1 MMRRSGEGRSWKR
14 DFFTIWGGQSFSLVG
29 SALVQFALVWWL
41 TVETGSATVL
51 ALGTLMGVL
60 PQIAIAPWAGAYVD
74 RWNRRRTMIVADS
87 VISLMALLLM
97 LAFLGGSAEVWMVLL
112 AMFGRAT
119 VSGFHWPAMQAAT
132 SLMVPERHL
141 GRVGGLNQAMFGLS
155 SVIAAP
161 AGAVMI
167 ALFPMWAVLSVD
179 LFTAVLAIVPL
190 LFIPVPEP
198 DKKGDQKP
206 SLIKEMREGL
216 AFLKGW
222 HGALTIIGLF
232 MIANLLLS
240 PAFSLLPL
248 LVIDHF
254 QGGAGEYAAMEALAG
269 IGMLVGGVVLG
280 VWGGSKRKI
289 VTMLFSSLVLSIGIT
304 ILGIVPAE
312 LLLLAYGISAVIGLS
327 LSLLNGSM
335 MAMMQASVPFA
346 MQGRVFALISAGATA
361 MMPVGLLLA
370 GPLADAF
377 SVRIWYLV
385 AGVPMI
391 VLSLLVMFSRTVLHI
406 EDQIM
411 KGSAKDLKDNDL
423 GARSDDAKGPAS

>member
-1 MMRRSGEGRSWKR
+1 MLANDWAASWKR
-14 DFFTIWGGQSFSLVG
+14 AFFTIWGGQAFSLVG

-60 PQIAIAPWAGAYVD
+60 PQVLIAPWAGAYVD
-74 RWNRRRTMIVADS
+74 RWNRRRTMIAADS
-87 VISLMALLLM
+87 LISLMALALM
-97 LAFLGGSAEVWMVLL
+97 LAFLAGSAEVWMVLL

-167 ALFPMWAVLSVD
+167 AFFPMWAVLSMD
-179 LFTAVLAIVPL
+179 LITAFIAIVPL
-190 LFIPVPEP
+190 LFIRVPEP
-198 DKKGDQKP
+198 QRKAAGRP
-206 SLIKEMREGL
+206 SLMKEMREGL
-216 AFLKGW
+216 DFLKGW
-222 HGALTIIGLF
+222 KGVLSIILLF

-269 IGMLVGGVVLG
+269 IGMLAGGLLLG
-280 VWGGSKRKI
+280 VWGGSRRK
-289 VTMLFSSLVLSIGIT
+289 VVAMLVSTLVLSLSMT
-304 ILGIVPAE
+304 ALGLVPAE
-312 LLLLAYGISAVIGLS
+312 RILLAYGLATTIGLS
-327 LSLLNGSM
+327 LSLINGSM

-346 MQGRVFALISAGATA
+346 MQGRIFALISAGSTA
-361 MMPVGLLLA
+361 MMPIGLLLA
-370 GPLADAF
+370 GPLADMF
-377 SVRIWYLV
+377 GVRIWYLV
-385 AGVPMI
+385 AGIPMI
-391 VLSLLVMFSRTVLHI
+391 VLTLAYMSSRSVIHI
-406 EDQIM
+406 EDQVM
-411 KGSAKDLKDNDL
+411 EGSAKDLQQKGE
-423 GARSDDAKGPAS
+423 GAS

>member
-1 MMRRSGEGRSWKR
+1 MGSVKSISGGTVPWKR
-14 DFFTIWGGQSFSLVG
+14 NFFTIWGGQAFSLVG

-60 PQIAIAPWAGAYVD
+60 PQILIAPWAGAYVD

-87 VISLMALLLM
+87 LISLMALALM
-97 LAFLGGSAEVWMVLL
+97 LAFLAGTAEVWMVLL
-112 AMFGRAT
+112 AMFGRAA

-179 LFTAVLAIVPL
+179 LITAVIAIVPL

-198 DKKGDQKP
+198 DRDGERKP
-206 SLIKEMREGL
+206 SLSNELKEGL

-222 HGALTIIGLF
+222 RGALSIIILF

-254 QGGAGEYAAMEALAG
+254 QGGAAEYAGMEALAG
-269 IGMLVGGVVLG
+269 IGMLVGGVLLG
-280 VWGGSKRKI
+280 VWGGGKRKV
-289 VTMLFSSLVLSIGIT
+289 VTMLVFTLVLSLAITAMGI
-304 ILGIVPAE
+304 IPSE
-312 LLLLAYGISAVIGLS
+312 LLLLAYGFCAVVGLS

-361 MMPVGLLLA
+361 MMPAGLLLA
-370 GPLADAF
+370 GPLADEF
-377 SVRIWYLV
+377 GVRFWYLA
-385 AGVPMI
+385 AGIPMI
-391 VLSLLVMFSRTVLHI
+391 FLTLAYSASRSVVHI
-406 EDQIM
+406 DDQVW
-411 KGSAKDLKDNDL
+411 KGSAKDMQKGDD
-423 GARSDDAKGPAS
+423 GASQG

>member
-1 MMRRSGEGRSWKR
+1 MSTDNRCMMLTSGAEPSWKR
-14 DFFTIWGGQSFSLVG
+14 NFFTIWGGQSFSLVG

-60 PQIAIAPWAGAYVD
+60 PQILIAPWAGAYVD

-87 VISLMALLLM
+87 VISFMALLLM
-97 LAFLGGSAEVWMVLL
+97 LAFLAGTAEIWMVFL

-141 GRVGGLNQAMFGLS
+141 GRVGGLNQAMVGMS

-167 ALFPMWAVLSVD
+167 AWFPMWAVLSVD
-179 LFTAVLAIVPL
+179 LITAVIAIVPL

-198 DKKGDQKP
+198 ERDGQRKP
-206 SLIKEMREGL
+206 SLINEMKEGL
-216 AFLKGW
+216 AFLKSW
-222 HGALTIIGLF
+222 HGALSIIVLF
-232 MIANLLLS
+232 MVANLLLS

-254 QGGAGEYAAMEALAG
+254 QGGAGEYAALEALAG
-269 IGMLVGGVVLG
+269 IGMLIGGVLLG
-280 VWGGSKRKI
+280 VWGGGKRKI
-289 VTMLFSSLVLSIGIT
+289 VTMLASTLVLSVAIT
-304 ILGIVPAE
+304 ALGIVPSG
-312 LLLLAYGISAVIGLS
+312 LLLLAFGLSAAIGLS
-327 LSLLNGSM
+327 ISLLNGSM

-346 MQGRVFALISAGATA
+346 MQGRVFALISAGVTA
-361 MMPVGLLLA
+361 MMPAGLLLA

-391 VLSLLVMFSRTVLHI
+391 FLTLAYSSSRSVIHI
-406 EDQIM
+406 EDQVM
-411 KGSAKDLKDNDL
+411 KGSAKEAHQK
-423 GARSDDAKGPAS
+423 R

>member
-1 MMRRSGEGRSWKR
+1 MLTDGERPAWKKR
-14 DFFTIWGGQSFSLVG
+14 FFTIWGGQAFSLVG

-60 PQIAIAPWAGAYVD
+60 PQILIAPWAGAYVD

-97 LAFLGGSAEVWMVLL
+97 LAFLSGAAEVWMVLL

-132 SLMVPERHL
+132 SMMVPERHL

-155 SVIAAP
+155 NVIAAP

-167 ALFPMWAVLSVD
+167 ALFPMWAVMSLD
-179 LFTAVLAIVPL
+179 MITAVIAIVPL

-198 DKKGDQKP
+198 VRDGERKP
-206 SLIKEMREGL
+206 SLMNEMKEGL
-216 AFLKGW
+216 NFLKSW
-222 HGALTIIGLF
+222 RGAISIIVLF

-254 QGGAGEYAAMEALAG
+254 HGGVGEYAAMEALAG
-269 IGMLVGGVVLG
+269 IGMLVGGVLLG
-280 VWGGSKRKI
+280 VWGGGKRKV
-289 VTMLFSSLVLSIGIT
+289 VTMLVFTMVLSLAIT
-304 ILGIVPAE
+304 ALGIVPSE
-312 LLLLAYGISAVIGLS
+312 LLILAFGLSAVVGLS
-327 LSLLNGSM
+327 ISLLNGSM

-361 MMPVGLLLA
+361 MMPAGLLIA
-370 GPLADAF
+370 GPLADEF
-377 SVRIWYLV
+377 SVSIWYLV
-385 AGVPMI
+385 AGIPMI
-391 VLSLLVMFSRTVLHI
+391 FLTIAYSTSRSVLRI

-411 KGSAKDLKDNDL
+411 KGSAKDVQRKEEV
-423 GARSDDAKGPAS
+423 PTEE

>member
-1 MMRRSGEGRSWKR
+1 MMRTSGEGNSWKR
-14 DFFTIWGGQSFSLVG
+14 SFFTIWGGQSFSLVG

-60 PQIAIAPWAGAYVD
+60 PQVLVAPWAGAYVD
-74 RWNRRRTMIVADS
+74 RWNRRRTMIAADS
-87 VISLMALLLM
+87 LISLMALLLM
-97 LAFLGGSAEVWMVLL
+97 LAFLAGTAEVWMVLL

-179 LFTAVLAIVPL
+179 LITAVIAIVPL
-190 LFIPVPEP
+190 MFIHVPEP
-198 DKKGDQKP
+198 DRGVKEKA
-206 SLIKEMREGL
+206 SLMNEMKEGL
-216 AFLKGW
+216 AFLKSW
-222 HGALTIIGLF
+222 RGALSIMFLF

-254 QGGAGEYAAMEALAG
+254 RGGAGEYAAMEALAG
-269 IGMLVGGVVLG
+269 IGMLAGGVLLG
-280 VWGGSKRKI
+280 VWGGGKRKI
-289 VTMLFSSLVLSIGIT
+289 ITMLVSTMVLSLAMT
-304 ILGIVPAE
+304 ALGIVPAE
-312 LLLLAYGISAVIGLS
+312 VILLAYGLSAAVGLS
-327 LSLLNGSM
+327 ISLLNGSM

-377 SVRIWYLV
+377 GVRIWYLV

-391 VLSLLVMFSRTVLHI
+391 FITLAYTLSGSVLHI
-406 EDQIM
+406 EDQVM
-411 KGSAKDLKDNDL
+411 KGSAKDAQHKEG
-423 GARSDDAKGPAS
+423 GAS

>member
-1 MMRRSGEGRSWKR
+1 MPKSEEAASWKR
-14 DFFTIWGGQSFSLVG
+14 NFFTIWGGQAFSLVG

-60 PQIAIAPWAGAYVD
+60 PQVLIAPWAGAYVD
-74 RWNRRRTMIVADS
+74 RWNRRKTMVAADS

-97 LAFLGGSAEVWMVLL
+97 LAFLAGTAEVWMVLL

-132 SLMVPERHL
+132 SMMVPERHL

-161 AGAVMI
+161 AGAVLI
-167 ALFPMWAVLSVD
+167 AFYPMWAVLSVD
-179 LFTAVLAIVPL
+179 IITAVIAIVPL

-198 DKKGDQKP
+198 ERDAERKP
-206 SLIKEMREGL
+206 SLKNEMKEGL

-222 HGALTIIGLF
+222 RGALSIIVLF

-254 QGGAGEYAAMEALAG
+254 QGGAAEYAGMEALAG
-269 IGMLVGGVVLG
+269 IGMLAGGVLLG
-280 VWGGSKRKI
+280 VWGGSKRKV
-289 VTMLFSSLVLSIGIT
+289 VTMLLSTLALSLGMT
-304 ILGIVPAE
+304 ALGLIPAE
-312 LLLLAYGISAVIGLS
+312 LILFAYGLAAAIGLS
-327 LSLLNGSM
+327 LSLINGSM

-377 SVRIWYLV
+377 GVRIWYLL
-385 AGVPMI
+385 AGIPMI
-391 VLSLLVMFSRTVLHI
+391 FLTLAYMTSRTVMRI
-406 EDQIM
+406 EDQVM
-411 KGSAKDLKDNDL
+411 RGSAKDLQRQGEDV
-423 GARSDDAKGPAS
+423 S

>member
-1 MMRRSGEGRSWKR
+1 MLTSGEMTSWKR
-14 DFFTIWGGQSFSLVG
+14 NFFTIWGGQSFSLVG

-60 PQIAIAPWAGAYVD
+60 PQILIAPWAGAYVD
-74 RWNRRRTMIVADS
+74 RWNRRRTMIAADS

-97 LAFLGGSAEVWMVLL
+97 LAFLAGSAEVWMVLL
-112 AMFGRAT
+112 IMFGRAT

-141 GRVGGLNQAMFGLS
+141 GRIGGLNQAMFGLS

-179 LFTAVLAIVPL
+179 LMTAVIAIVPL

-198 DKKGDQKP
+198 ERDGERKP
-206 SLIKEMREGL
+206 SLMNEMKEGL
-216 AFLKGW
+216 AFLKSW
-222 HGALTIIGLF
+222 RGALSIIVLF

-254 QGGAGEYAAMEALAG
+254 QGGAGEYAAMDALAG
-269 IGMLVGGVVLG
+269 IGMLIGGVLLG
-280 VWGGSKRKI
+280 VWGGGKRKM
-289 VTMLFSSLVLSIGIT
+289 VTMLVSTMVLSLAVAA
-304 ILGIVPAE
+304 LGIVPAD
-312 LLLLAYGISAVIGLS
+312 LLLLAFGLSAAIGLS
-327 LSLLNGSM
+327 ISLLNGSM

-361 MMPVGLLLA
+361 MMPAGLLMA
-370 GPLADAF
+370 GPLADTF
-377 SVRIWYLV
+377 GVRIWYLV

-391 VLSLLVMFSRTVLHI
+391 FLTLAYSTSRSVVRF

-411 KGSAKDLKDNDL
+411 KGSAKDAQK
-423 GARSDDAKGPAS
+423 KQ

>member
-1 MMRRSGEGRSWKR
+1 MATDIRNMKSNDGERANWKR
-14 DFFTIWGGQSFSLVG
+14 DFLTIWGGQSFSLVG

-60 PQIAIAPWAGAYVD
+60 PQILIAPWAGAYVD
-74 RWNRRRTMIVADS
+74 RWNRRRTMIAADS
-87 VISLMALLLM
+87 VISLMALLLL
-97 LAFLGGSAEVWMVLL
+97 LAFMAGTAQVWMVLL
-112 AMFGRAT
+112 AMFGRAA

-141 GRVGGLNQAMFGLS
+141 GRIGGLNQAMFGLS
-155 SVIAAP
+155 NIIAAP

-167 ALFPMWAVLSVD
+167 AFFPMWAVLSVD
-179 LFTAVLAIVPL
+179 IMTAVIAIVPL
-190 LFIPVPEP
+190 LFIHIPEP
-198 DKKGDQKP
+198 ERDGQRKP
-206 SLIKEMREGL
+206 SLVNEMKEGL
-216 AFLKGW
+216 AFLKSW
-222 HGALTIIGLF
+222 RGALSIIVLF

-254 QGGAGEYAAMEALAG
+254 QGGAAEYAGMEALAG
-269 IGMLVGGVVLG
+269 IGMLVGGVLLG
-280 VWGGSKRKI
+280 VWGGGKRKI
-289 VTMLFSSLVLSIGIT
+289 VTMLSFTMVLSLAIAA
-304 ILGIVPAE
+304 LGIVPAD
-312 LLLLAYGISAVIGLS
+312 LLLLAYGLSAAVGLS
-327 LSLLNGSM
+327 ISLLNGSM

-361 MMPVGLLLA
+361 MMPAGLLMA

-377 SVRIWYLV
+377 GVRIWFLI
-385 AGVPMI
+385 AGIPMI
-391 VLSLLVMFSRTVLHI
+391 FLTMAITASRSVMHI

-411 KGSAKDLKDNDL
+411 KGSAKDVRQQREDT
-423 GARSDDAKGPAS
+423 

>member
-1 MMRRSGEGRSWKR
+1 MLTSGEKASWKR
-14 DFFTIWGGQSFSLVG
+14 NFLTIWGGQSFSLVG

-60 PQIAIAPWAGAYVD
+60 PQILIAPWAGAYVD
-74 RWNRRRTMIVADS
+74 RWNRRRTMVVADS
-87 VISLMALLLM
+87 LISFIALLLM
-97 LAFLGGSAEVWMVLL
+97 LAFLSGNAEVWMVLL

-132 SLMVPERHL
+132 SMMVPERHL
-141 GRVGGLNQAMFGLS
+141 GRIGGLNQAMFGLS

-161 AGAVMI
+161 AGAVLI

-179 LFTAVLAIVPL
+179 LITAVIAIVPL

-198 DKKGDQKP
+198 ERDGERKP
-206 SLIKEMREGL
+206 SLMNEMKEGL
-216 AFLKGW
+216 AFLKSW
-222 HGALTIIGLF
+222 HGVLSIIVLF

-254 QGGAGEYAAMEALAG
+254 QGGAGEYATMEALAG
-269 IGMLVGGVVLG
+269 IGMLIGGALLG
-280 VWGGSKRKI
+280 VWGGGKRKM
-289 VTMLFSSLVLSIGIT
+289 VTMLASTMVLSLAIT
-304 ILGIVPAE
+304 ALGIVPAE
-312 LLLLAYGISAVIGLS
+312 LLPLAFGLS
-327 LSLLNGSM
+327 AAVGLSISLLNGSM

-346 MQGRVFALISAGATA
+346 MQGRVFALISAGVTA
-361 MMPVGLLLA
+361 MMPAGLLLA

-377 SVRIWYLV
+377 GVRIWYLV

-391 VLSLLVMFSRTVLHI
+391 FLTLVYSSSRSVIRI

-411 KGSAKDLKDNDL
+411 KGSAKDVQHKEE
-423 GARSDDAKGPAS
+423 GPSSK

>member
-1 MMRRSGEGRSWKR
+1 M
-14 DFFTIWGGQSFSLVG
+14 
-29 SALVQFALVWWL
+29 VQFALVWWL

-60 PQIAIAPWAGAYVD
+60 PQILIAPWAGAYVD

-87 VISLMALLLM
+87 LISLMALALM
-97 LAFLGGSAEVWMVLL
+97 LAFLAGTAEVWMVLL
-112 AMFGRAT
+112 AMFGRAA

-179 LFTAVLAIVPL
+179 LITAVIAIVPL

-198 DKKGDQKP
+198 DRDGERKP
-206 SLIKEMREGL
+206 SLSNELKEGL

-222 HGALTIIGLF
+222 RGALSIIILF

-254 QGGAGEYAAMEALAG
+254 QGGAAEYAGMEALAG
-269 IGMLVGGVVLG
+269 IGMLVGGVLLG
-280 VWGGSKRKI
+280 VWGGGKRKV
-289 VTMLFSSLVLSIGIT
+289 VTMLVFTLVLSLAITAMGI
-304 ILGIVPAE
+304 IPSE
-312 LLLLAYGISAVIGLS
+312 LLLLAYGFCAVVGLS

-361 MMPVGLLLA
+361 MMPAGLLLA
-370 GPLADAF
+370 GPLADEF
-377 SVRIWYLV
+377 GVRFWYLA
-385 AGVPMI
+385 AGIPMI
-391 VLSLLVMFSRTVLHI
+391 FLTLAYSASRSVVHI
-406 EDQIM
+406 DDQVW
-411 KGSAKDLKDNDL
+411 KGSAKDMQKGDD
-423 GARSDDAKGPAS
+423 GASQG

>member
-1 MMRRSGEGRSWKR
+1 VATDIRNMKSNDGERANWKR
-14 DFFTIWGGQSFSLVG
+14 DFLTIWGGQSFSLVG

-60 PQIAIAPWAGAYVD
+60 PQILIAPWAGAYVD
-74 RWNRRRTMIVADS
+74 RWNRRRTMIAADS
-87 VISLMALLLM
+87 VISLMALLLL
-97 LAFLGGSAEVWMVLL
+97 LAFMAGTAQVWMVLL
-112 AMFGRAT
+112 AMFGRAA

-141 GRVGGLNQAMFGLS
+141 GRIGGLNQAMFGLS
-155 SVIAAP
+155 NIIAAP

-167 ALFPMWAVLSVD
+167 AFFPMWAVLSVD
-179 LFTAVLAIVPL
+179 IMTAVIAIVPL
-190 LFIPVPEP
+190 LFIHIPEP
-198 DKKGDQKP
+198 ERDGQRKP
-206 SLIKEMREGL
+206 SLVNEMKEGL
-216 AFLKGW
+216 AFLKSW
-222 HGALTIIGLF
+222 RGALSIIVLF

-254 QGGAGEYAAMEALAG
+254 QGGAAEYAGMEALAG
-269 IGMLVGGVVLG
+269 IGMLVGGVLLG
-280 VWGGSKRKI
+280 VWGGGKRKI
-289 VTMLFSSLVLSIGIT
+289 VTMLSFTMVLSLAIAA
-304 ILGIVPAE
+304 LGIVPAD
-312 LLLLAYGISAVIGLS
+312 LLLLAYGLSAAVGLS
-327 LSLLNGSM
+327 ISLLNGSM

-361 MMPVGLLLA
+361 MMPAGLLMA

-377 SVRIWYLV
+377 GVRIWFLI
-385 AGVPMI
+385 AGIPMI
-391 VLSLLVMFSRTVLHI
+391 FLTMAITASRSVMHI

-411 KGSAKDLKDNDL
+411 KGSAKDVRQQREDT
-423 GARSDDAKGPAS
+423 

>member
-1 MMRRSGEGRSWKR
+1 MPKSEEAASWKR
-14 DFFTIWGGQSFSLVG
+14 NFFTIWGGQAFSLVG

-60 PQIAIAPWAGAYVD
+60 PQVLIAPWAGAYVD
-74 RWNRRRTMIVADS
+74 RWNRRRTMVAADS

-97 LAFLGGSAEVWMVLL
+97 LAFLAGTAEVWMVLL

-132 SLMVPERHL
+132 SMMVPERHL

-161 AGAVMI
+161 AGAVLI
-167 ALFPMWAVLSVD
+167 AFYPMWAVLSVD
-179 LFTAVLAIVPL
+179 IITAVIAIVPL

-198 DKKGDQKP
+198 ERDAERKP
-206 SLIKEMREGL
+206 SLKNEMKEGL

-222 HGALTIIGLF
+222 RGALSIIVLF

-254 QGGAGEYAAMEALAG
+254 QGGAAEYAGMEALAG
-269 IGMLVGGVVLG
+269 IGMLAGGVLLG
-280 VWGGSKRKI
+280 VWGGSKRKV
-289 VTMLFSSLVLSIGIT
+289 VTMLLSTLALSLGMT
-304 ILGIVPAE
+304 ALGLIPAE
-312 LLLLAYGISAVIGLS
+312 LILFAYGLAAAIGLS
-327 LSLLNGSM
+327 LSLINGSM

-377 SVRIWYLV
+377 GVRIWYLL
-385 AGVPMI
+385 AGIPMI
-391 VLSLLVMFSRTVLHI
+391 FLTLAYMTSRTVMRI
-406 EDQIM
+406 EDQVM
-411 KGSAKDLKDNDL
+411 RGSAKDLQRQGEDV
-423 GARSDDAKGPAS
+423 S

>member
-1 MMRRSGEGRSWKR
+1 MRTSGKGNSWKR
-14 DFFTIWGGQSFSLVG
+14 SFFTIWGGQSFSLVG

-60 PQIAIAPWAGAYVD
+60 PQVLVAPWAGAYVD
-74 RWNRRRTMIVADS
+74 RWNRRRTMIAADS
-87 VISLMALLLM
+87 LISLMALLLM
-97 LAFLGGSAEVWMVLL
+97 LAFLAGTAEVWMVLL

-179 LFTAVLAIVPL
+179 LITAVIAIVPL
-190 LFIPVPEP
+190 IFIHVPEP
-198 DKKGDQKP
+198 DRDGKLKA
-206 SLIKEMREGL
+206 SLLNEMKEGL
-216 AFLKGW
+216 AFLKSW
-222 HGALTIIGLF
+222 RGALSIMFLF

-254 QGGAGEYAAMEALAG
+254 RGGAGEYAAMEALAG
-269 IGMLVGGVVLG
+269 IGMLVGGVLLG
-280 VWGGSKRKI
+280 VWGGGKRKI
-289 VTMLFSSLVLSIGIT
+289 ITMLVSTMVLSLAMT
-304 ILGIVPAE
+304 ALGIVPAE
-312 LLLLAYGISAVIGLS
+312 LILLAYGLSAAVGLS
-327 LSLLNGSM
+327 ISLLNGSM

-361 MMPVGLLLA
+361 MMPAGLLMA

-377 SVRIWYLV
+377 GVRIWYLV

-391 VLSLLVMFSRTVLHI
+391 FITLAYTLSSSVIHI
-406 EDQIM
+406 EDQVM
-411 KGSAKDLKDNDL
+411 KGSAKDVQHKGE
-423 GARSDDAKGPAS
+423 GAS

>member
-1 MMRRSGEGRSWKR
+1 MRTSGEGNSWKR
-14 DFFTIWGGQSFSLVG
+14 SFFTIWGGQSFSLVG

-60 PQIAIAPWAGAYVD
+60 PQVLVAPWAGAYVD
-74 RWNRRRTMIVADS
+74 RWNRRRTMIAADS
-87 VISLMALLLM
+87 LISLMALLLM
-97 LAFLGGSAEVWMVLL
+97 LAFLAGTAEVWMVLL

-179 LFTAVLAIVPL
+179 LITAVIAIVPL
-190 LFIPVPEP
+190 MFIHVPEP
-198 DKKGDQKP
+198 DRGVKEKA
-206 SLIKEMREGL
+206 SLMNEMKEGL
-216 AFLKGW
+216 AFLKSW
-222 HGALTIIGLF
+222 RGALSIMFLF

-254 QGGAGEYAAMEALAG
+254 RGGAGEYAAMEALAG
-269 IGMLVGGVVLG
+269 IGMLAGGVLLG
-280 VWGGSKRKI
+280 VWGGGKRKI
-289 VTMLFSSLVLSIGIT
+289 ITMLVSTMVLSLAMT
-304 ILGIVPAE
+304 ALGIVPAE
-312 LLLLAYGISAVIGLS
+312 VILLAYGLSAAVGLS
-327 LSLLNGSM
+327 ISLLNGSM

-377 SVRIWYLV
+377 GVRIWYLV

-391 VLSLLVMFSRTVLHI
+391 FITLAYTLSGSVLHI
-406 EDQIM
+406 EDQVM
-411 KGSAKDLKDNDL
+411 KGSAKDAQHKEG
-423 GARSDDAKGPAS
+423 GAS

>member
-1 MMRRSGEGRSWKR
+1 MATDERCMMRTSGEGNSWKR
-14 DFFTIWGGQSFSLVG
+14 SFFTIWGGQSFSLVG

-60 PQIAIAPWAGAYVD
+60 PQVLVAPWAGAYVD
-74 RWNRRRTMIVADS
+74 RWNRRRTMIAADS
-87 VISLMALLLM
+87 LISLMALLLM
-97 LAFLGGSAEVWMVLL
+97 LAFLAGTAEVWMVLL

-179 LFTAVLAIVPL
+179 LITAVIAIVPL
-190 LFIPVPEP
+190 MFIHVPEP
-198 DKKGDQKP
+198 DRGVKEKA
-206 SLIKEMREGL
+206 SLMNEMKEGL
-216 AFLKGW
+216 AFLKSW
-222 HGALTIIGLF
+222 RGALSIMFLF

-254 QGGAGEYAAMEALAG
+254 RGGAGEYAAMEALAG
-269 IGMLVGGVVLG
+269 IGMLAGGVLLG
-280 VWGGSKRKI
+280 VWGGGKRKI
-289 VTMLFSSLVLSIGIT
+289 ITMLVSTMVLSLAMT
-304 ILGIVPAE
+304 ALGIVPAE
-312 LLLLAYGISAVIGLS
+312 VILLAYGLSAAVGLS
-327 LSLLNGSM
+327 ISLLNGSM

-377 SVRIWYLV
+377 GVRIWYLV

-391 VLSLLVMFSRTVLHI
+391 FITLAYTLSGSVMHI
-406 EDQIM
+406 EDQVM
-411 KGSAKDLKDNDL
+411 KGSAKDIQHKEE
-423 GARSDDAKGPAS
+423 GAS

>member
-1 MMRRSGEGRSWKR
+1 MATDIRCMMLKSGGAASWKR
-14 DFFTIWGGQSFSLVG
+14 DFFTIWGGQAFSLVG

-60 PQIAIAPWAGAYVD
+60 PQILIAPWAGAYVD
-74 RWNRRRTMIVADS
+74 RWNRRRTMVAADS
-87 VISLMALLLM
+87 LISLMALLLM
-97 LAFLGGSAEVWMVLL
+97 LAFLTGTAEVWMVLL
-112 AMFGRAT
+112 AMLGRAT

-141 GRVGGLNQAMFGLS
+141 GRIGGLNQAMYGLS
-155 SVIAAP
+155 NVIAAP
-161 AGAVMI
+161 AGAVLI

-179 LFTAVLAIVPL
+179 LITAVVAIVPL
-190 LFIPVPEP
+190 LFISIPEP
-198 DKKGDQKP
+198 ERDIEKKP
-206 SLIKEMREGL
+206 SLMKEMKEGL
-216 AFLKGW
+216 AFLKSW
-222 HGALTIIGLF
+222 RGALSIIVLF

-269 IGMLVGGVVLG
+269 IGMLAGGVLLG
-280 VWGGSKRKI
+280 VWGGGKRKA
-289 VTMLFSSLVLSIGIT
+289 VTMLVFTMVLSLAIT
-304 ILGIVPAE
+304 ALGIVPAE
-312 LLLLAYGISAVIGLS
+312 LLLLAYGLSATIGLS

-335 MAMMQASVPFA
+335 MAMMQASVPFV

-370 GPLADAF
+370 GPLADEF
-377 SVRIWYLV
+377 GVRIWYLV
-385 AGVPMI
+385 AGIPMI
-391 VLSLLVMFSRTVLHI
+391 FLTLVFSASRSVVRI

-411 KGSAKDLKDNDL
+411 KGSAKDAQRDED
-423 GARSDDAKGPAS
+423 GVS

>member
-1 MMRRSGEGRSWKR
+1 MMLKSDERASWKR
-14 DFFTIWGGQSFSLVG
+14 NFFTIWGGQAFSLVG

-60 PQIAIAPWAGAYVD
+60 PQVLIAPWAGAYVD
-74 RWNRRRTMIVADS
+74 RWNRRRTMVAADS
-87 VISLMALLLM
+87 IISLMALLLM
-97 LAFLGGSAEVWMVLL
+97 LAFLAGTAEVWMVLL

-119 VSGFHWPAMQAAT
+119 LSGFHWPAMQAAT
-132 SLMVPERHL
+132 SMMVPERHL

-179 LFTAVLAIVPL
+179 LMTAVIAIVPL

-198 DKKGDQKP
+198 ERDGERKP
-206 SLIKEMREGL
+206 SLKNEMKEGL
-216 AFLKGW
+216 AFLKSW
-222 HGALTIIGLF
+222 RGALSIIALF

-254 QGGAGEYAAMEALAG
+254 QGGAAEYAGMEALAG
-269 IGMLVGGVVLG
+269 IGMLAGGVLLG
-280 VWGGSKRKI
+280 VWGGSRRKV
-289 VTMLFSSLVLSIGIT
+289 VTMLLSTLVLS
-304 ILGIVPAE
+304 LGMTALGLIPAE
-312 LLLLAYGISAVIGLS
+312 LILFAYGLAAIIGLS
-327 LSLLNGSM
+327 LSLINGSM

-361 MMPVGLLLA
+361 MMPVGLLMA

-377 SVRIWYLV
+377 GVRIWYLL
-385 AGVPMI
+385 AGIPMI
-391 VLSLLVMFSRTVLHI
+391 FLTLAYMTSRTVMRI
-406 EDQIM
+406 EDQVM
-411 KGSAKDLKDNDL
+411 KGSAKDAVTNQE
-423 GARSDDAKGPAS
+423 AAP

>member
-1 MMRRSGEGRSWKR
+1 VATDERCMMRTSGEGNSWKR
-14 DFFTIWGGQSFSLVG
+14 SFFTIWGGQSFSLVG

-60 PQIAIAPWAGAYVD
+60 PQVLVAPWAGAYVD
-74 RWNRRRTMIVADS
+74 RWNRRRTMIAADS
-87 VISLMALLLM
+87 LISLMALLLM
-97 LAFLGGSAEVWMVLL
+97 LAFLAGTAEVWMVLL

-179 LFTAVLAIVPL
+179 LITAVIAIVPL
-190 LFIPVPEP
+190 MFIHVPEP
-198 DKKGDQKP
+198 DRGVKEKA
-206 SLIKEMREGL
+206 SLMNEMKEGL
-216 AFLKGW
+216 AFLKSW
-222 HGALTIIGLF
+222 RGALSIMFLF

-254 QGGAGEYAAMEALAG
+254 RGGAGEYAAMEALAG
-269 IGMLVGGVVLG
+269 IGMLAGGVLLG
-280 VWGGSKRKI
+280 VWGGGKRKI
-289 VTMLFSSLVLSIGIT
+289 ITMLVSTMVLSLAMT
-304 ILGIVPAE
+304 ALGIVPAE
-312 LLLLAYGISAVIGLS
+312 VILLAYGLSAAVGLS
-327 LSLLNGSM
+327 ISLLNGSM

-377 SVRIWYLV
+377 GVRIWYLV

-391 VLSLLVMFSRTVLHI
+391 FITLAYTLSGSVLHI
-406 EDQIM
+406 EDQVM
-411 KGSAKDLKDNDL
+411 KGSAKDAQHKEG
-423 GARSDDAKGPAS
+423 GAS

>member
-1 MMRRSGEGRSWKR
+1 MMPKSEEAASWKR
-14 DFFTIWGGQSFSLVG
+14 NFFTIWGGQAFSLIG

-60 PQIAIAPWAGAYVD
+60 PQILIAPWAGAYVD
-74 RWNRRRTMIVADS
+74 RWNRRRTMIAADS

-97 LAFLGGSAEVWMVLL
+97 LAFLAGMAEVWMVLL

-132 SLMVPERHL
+132 SMMVPERHL

-161 AGAVMI
+161 AGAVLI
-167 ALFPMWAVLSVD
+167 AFYPMWAVLSVD
-179 LFTAVLAIVPL
+179 IITAVIAIVPL

-198 DKKGDQKP
+198 ERDAERKP
-206 SLIKEMREGL
+206 SLKNEMKEGL

-222 HGALTIIGLF
+222 RGALSIIVLF

-254 QGGAGEYAAMEALAG
+254 QGGAAEYAGMEALAG
-269 IGMLVGGVVLG
+269 IGMLAGGVLLG
-280 VWGGSKRKI
+280 VWGGGKRKI
-289 VTMLFSSLVLSIGIT
+289 VTMLVSTMVLSLAIT
-304 ILGIVPAE
+304 ALGVVPAE
-312 LLLLAYGISAVIGLS
+312 LLLLAYGLSAAVGLS
-327 LSLLNGSM
+327 ISLLNGSM

-346 MQGRVFALISAGATA
+346 MQGRVFALISAGVTA
-361 MMPVGLLLA
+361 MMPAGLLLA

-377 SVRIWYLV
+377 GVRVWYLV
-385 AGVPMI
+385 AGIPMI
-391 VLSLLVMFSRTVLHI
+391 FLTLAYTTSRSVLHI
-406 EDQIM
+406 EDQVM
-411 KGSAKDLKDNDL
+411 KGSAKDVQMKDEV
-423 GARSDDAKGPAS
+423 PVQ